1 MITVKTIIES
11 PKEFKDKESFKSF
24 MVKEYAPESSS
35 IRKYNFDLMDKYGH
49 CFFNLQF
56 LPPNTGVLYHR
67 YHTQEEYEKSIPL
80 REEQEREFIN
90 AGLKYEYELNS
101 KISIIDEEEY
111 EKLHI
116 SELAPIDIKIDVE
129 YFLEE
134 IVQYKKYFK
143 QWGDKFQDYGRFG
156 LPLVNMNGMID
167 NEIEP
172 SCWPLDRWNFV
183 NLGYRDTPEDFT
195 KFYTNSFDMS
205 TMVNETDFTFKTEVM
220 NIPSLKVLK
229 PIEKYMIRSCILKF
243 HTLAHFKPHVDTWKE
258 KSSWLRLWGTTHP
271 DSVKLRYKSDEGE
284 KLVWNDIKKEYESYI
299 PIENIEAGILYLLD
313 SSIWHD
319 AMSFED
325 NTYQF
330 FIALSP
336 NAFQTLGALCIE

>member
-1 MITVKTIIES
+1 
-11 PKEFKDKESFKSF
+11 
-24 MVKEYAPESSS
+24 
-35 IRKYNFDLMDKYGH
+35 
-49 CFFNLQF
+49 
-56 LPPNTGVLYHR
+56 
-67 YHTQEEYEKSIPL
+67 
-80 REEQEREFIN
+80 
-90 AGLKYEYELNS
+90 
-101 KISIIDEEEY
+101 
-111 EKLHI
+111 
-116 SELAPIDIKIDVE
+116 
-129 YFLEE
+129 
-134 IVQYKKYFK
+134 
-143 QWGDKFQDYGRFG
+143 
-156 LPLVNMNGMID
+156 
-167 NEIEP
+167 
-172 SCWPLDRWNFV
+172 
-183 NLGYRDTPEDFT
+183 
-195 KFYTNSFDMS
+195 MS

-220 NIPSLKVLK
+220 NISSLKVLK

-299 PIENIEAGILYLLD
+299 PIENIEAGRLYLHD